1 MHTECGGHDF
11 ISAEDRYMI
20 WLKKIQYEYN
30 SAKFYSHT
38 FDGWRSNE
46 FKHFIKRM
54 TMCQIQM
61 KNEKGE

>member
-11 ISAEDRYMI
+11 IFAEDMG
-20 WLKKIQYEYN
+20 WKKIQYN

-38 FDGWRSNE
+38 FDGLRSNE

-54 TMCQIQM
+54 TMCQIQL
-61 KNEKGE
+61 KNEKETFTKF